1 MLLVPAQA
9 RIYWKGAEVGV
20 FGIVHPEV
28 LGNFEVP
35 YPVAALE
42 LVLEPFLFDQFGTAL
57 PTHMAE
63 LVIA

>member
-1 MLLVPAQA
+1 M
-9 RIYWKGAEVGV
+9 VGI

-42 LVLEPFLFDQFGTAL
+42 LNLEPFLFDQFGKAL

-63 LVIA
+63 LQLAPDAS

>member
-1 MLLVPAQA
+1 M
-9 RIYWKGAEVGV
+9 GV

-42 LVLEPFLFDQFGTAL
+42 LNLEPFLFDQFGKAL

-63 LVIA
+63 LEITTAAS